1 MAGVLPRGDRLP
13 SLTGLRFLLAGVVL
27 AGHVLT
33 LGRFFEDQRVYEAA
47 DASSMASAA
56 AVSSFFLLSG
66 FVLAWNASPSDT
78 ALRFWRRRVVKIFPN
93 HAVTWALMLG
103 LLMVTGTAALLPV
116 PDPGLGEAVRNLLL
130 VHAWVPAMTDFSSVN
145 PVTWSIS
152 CEAFFYLLFPLLIRP
167 VRAVP
172 ARLLWPVIALVAGAV
187 VTMPMVAVA
196 VTDEAAPGSW
206 SPLSTER
213 WWLIYFFPPVRLL
226 EFILGLVLA
235 RAVQLD
241 RWPALRPAW
250 PLLALAAVFAVRPEL
265 PEEYVW
271 GAATCLPVAALIPA
285 LATRDIQGRES
296 RLGRRG
302 LVLLGEASFAL
313 YMVHF
318 PVLYA
323 IRVLLDRRT
332 FDTVTATV
340 LSVAV
345 SALCVAVSLL
355 LWRGVEVPMM
365 RRFARPGGRSTPP
378 ARPATPDDR
387 TAPLRQEDPAP

>member
-1 MAGVLPRGDRLP
+1 MADVLPRGDRLP
-13 SLTGLRFLLAGVVL
+13 SLTGLRFLLAGLVL

-33 LGRFFEDQRVYEAA
+33 LGRFFEDQGVYEAA

-66 FVLAWNASPSDT
+66 FVLAWNASPTDT
-78 ALRFWRRRVVKIFPN
+78 ALRFWRRRLVKIFPN
-93 HAVTWALMLG
+93 HVVTWTLMLG

-130 VHAWVPAMTDFSSVN
+130 VHAWVPDMADFSSVN

-167 VRAVP
+167 VHALP
-172 ARLLWPVIALVAGAV
+172 ARLLRPVIALVAALV
-187 VTMPMVAVA
+187 VTMPLVAMA

-213 WWLIYFFPPVRLL
+213 WWMIYFFPPVRLL
-226 EFILGLVLA
+226 EFILGVVLA

-241 RWPALRPAW
+241 RWPMLRLRW
-250 PLLALAAVFAVRPEL
+250 PLLALAGVFAARPQL

-271 GAATCLPVAALIPA
+271 GAATCLPVAALIPVI
-285 LATRDIQGRES
+285 ATRDVQGHGS
-296 RLGRRG
+296 WLGRRG
-302 LVLLGEASFAL
+302 LVVLGEASFAL

-323 IRVLLDRRT
+323 IRVQLDQRT
-332 FDTVTATV
+332 FDTVTATA
-340 LSVAV
+340 LSLVV

-355 LWRGVEVPMM
+355 LWRGVEMPMM
-365 RRFARPGGRSTPP
+365 RRFARPRARSAPTVHPAPGGQ
-378 ARPATPDDR
+378 
-387 TAPLRQEDPAP
+387 TAPMPQEDPTP